1 MPHPR
6 SCGSRVIGD
15 SARGRRIAAE
25 LDPPMRAIQP
35 PASTADAP
43 ETAAVSEH
51 VAQNIETIAHL
62 HAEAEHRVGRH
73 QRAIERIGAVIG
85 RPQSLYALAAIV
97 VLWIA
102 FNLAAPA
109 LGLRPV
115 DAPPFFWLQ
124 GLVSLSALLMTT
136 VVLTTQKRQ
145 ARRTAQRDHLDLQV
159 NLIAE
164 QKIAKLI
171 ALIEEL
177 RRDLPSVRDR
187 RDSVAEAMIEAVD
200 TNAMVSALERRVEP
214 ANSAPHVNETKAPIR

>member
-1 MPHPR
+1 MKKLATP
-6 SCGSRVIGD
+6 V
-15 SARGRRIAAE
+15 AA
-25 LDPPMRAIQP
+25 A
-35 PASTADAP
+35 AT
-43 ETAAVSEH
+43 AVSVH

-73 QRAIERIGAVIG
+73 QRAIEKVSSRLG
-85 RPQSLYALAAIV
+85 RPQTLYAVATGI
-97 VLWIA
+97 VLWITY
-102 FNLAAPA
+102 NLAAPA
-109 LGLRPV
+109 LGFKPP

-136 VVLTTQKRQ
+136 VVLTTQTRQ

-171 ALIEEL
+171 SLVEEL

-187 RDSVAEAMIEAVD
+187 RDSVAEAMTEAVD
-200 TNAMVSALERRVEP
+200 TNAMVSALELKVEAVSTLP
-214 ANSAPHVNETKAPIR
+214 GIRTTKPSEP